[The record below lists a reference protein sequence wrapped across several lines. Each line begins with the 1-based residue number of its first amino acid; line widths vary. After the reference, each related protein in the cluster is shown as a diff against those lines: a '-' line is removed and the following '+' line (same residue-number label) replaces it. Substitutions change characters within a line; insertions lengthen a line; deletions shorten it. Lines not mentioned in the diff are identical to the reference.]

1 MKRSPA
7 EDEHGLLRSAGVVSA
22 AVLLSRFTGLVRETA
37 MARLFGAGAAY
48 DAFLTGFRIPNLLRN
63 LFAEGA
69 LSSAFIPT
77 FTEALTGGTALEA
90 AELARVVAT
99 ALTLAAGAVCVLGMI
114 FSPQLVWLL
123 APGFARVPGKFELT
137 VLLTRVMFPFLLLV
151 ALAAEAMAILN
162 ARGRFGVPA
171 LASTFFN
178 IGSVASGLAL
188 GLTVGKRWPQGM
200 IVSMAA
206 GVLIGGALQLGWQVP
221 SLRRAGVRFRPRV
234 DFGHPGLRRI
244 ARLMLPALIG
254 SAAVQVNVMVNAN
267 LASDLTDA
275 AGRPLNGAVSW
286 LGYAFRFLQFPL
298 GVFGAAL
305 ASATLPAISRSAA
318 LHRLDEF
325 RATLSGSLRM
335 ALLLAIPSSV
345 GLAVLGESMIGAVY
359 QGGRFGGYDTHQ
371 TAVALACYSAGLAGY
386 AAIKLLAP
394 AFYALDDAWT
404 PMAVSLASI
413 GLNVAV
419 AVGLANGAGMG
430 YAGLALATSVVA
442 LAGAAGL
449 GIALRRRLR
458 GLEGRRLAMSGAKI
472 TLAAVAM
479 GAVCRVSSVVVH
491 TELHGHRLPHLV
503 DLAVSIPLGAGIFY
517 ALARALRIPELRTL
531 EAACYTAVSHALRP
545 EAGDPPARNRQ

>member
-1 MKRSPA
+1 MTRGEA
-7 EDEHGLLRSAGVVSA
+7 AGEHGLLRSAGVVSA
-22 AVLLSRFTGLVRETA
+22 AVLLSRVTGLVREAA
-37 MARLFGAGAAY
+37 MARLFGAGAVY
-48 DAFLTGFRIPNLLRN
+48 DAFLTGFRIPNLTRN

-69 LSSAFIPT
+69 LASAFVPT
-77 FTEALTGGTALEA
+77 FAEALATGTALEA
-90 AELARVVAT
+90 AELAQVVAT
-99 ALTLAAGAVCVLGMI
+99 ALTLAAGAVCVLGLV
-114 FSPQLVWLL
+114 FSPQLVRLL

-137 VLLTRVMFPFLLLV
+137 VLLTRIMFPFLLLV

-188 GLTVGKRWPQGM
+188 GLTVGRRWPQGM

-206 GVLIGGALQLGWQVP
+206 GVVIGGALQLGWQMP
-221 SLRRAGVRFRPRV
+221 SLRRAGISFRPRL

-254 SAAVQVNVMVNAN
+254 NAAVQINVMVNAN
-267 LASDLTDA
+267 LASGLTDA
-275 AGRPLNGAVSW
+275 AGHPLNGPVSW

-298 GVFGAAL
+298 GLFGAAL

-318 LHRLDEF
+318 LGRVDEF

-335 ALLLAIPSSV
+335 ALLLTIPSSV

-359 QGGRFGGYDTHQ
+359 QGGRFGAYDTHQ

-413 GLNVAV
+413 GLNLPL
-419 AVGLANGAGMG
+419 AVGLARGMRMG
-430 YAGLALATSVVA
+430 QAGLALATSLVA
-442 LAGAAGL
+442 LAGAAAL
-449 GIALRRRLR
+449 AAALRRRIE
-458 GLEGRRLAMSGAKI
+458 GIEGRRLAVSAAKT

-479 GAVCRVSSVVVH
+479 GAACRISSVAIHAAVH
-491 TELHGHRLPHLV
+491 GRRLPHLA
-503 DLAVSIPLGAGIFY
+503 DLGVSIPLGVGVFY
-517 ALARALRIPELRTL
+517 VLARVLRIPELRTL
-531 EAACYTAVSHALRP
+531 EAACYTAISHARRP
-545 EAGDPPARNRQ
+545 EAGDPPARD

>member
-1 MKRSPA
+1 MKPGEA
-7 EDEHGLLRSAGVVSA
+7 AGEHGLLRSAGVVSA
-22 AVLLSRFTGLVRETA
+22 AVLLSRLTGLVREAA
-37 MARLFGAGAAY
+37 MARLFGAGAVY
-48 DAFLTGFRIPNLLRN
+48 DAFLTGFRIPNLTRN

-69 LSSAFIPT
+69 LSSAFVPT
-77 FTEALTGGTALEA
+77 FSEALATGTALEA

-114 FSPQLVWLL
+114 FSPQLVRLL

-137 VLLTRVMFPFLLLV
+137 VLLTRIMFPFLLLV

-188 GLTVGKRWPQGM
+188 GLTVGRRWPQGM

-206 GVLIGGALQLGWQVP
+206 GVVIGGALQLGWQMP
-221 SLRRAGVRFRPRV
+221 SLRLAGISFRSRI
-234 DFGHPGLRRI
+234 DFRHPGLRRI

-254 SAAVQVNVMVNAN
+254 NAAVQINAMVNAN
-267 LASDLTDA
+267 LASGLTDA
-275 AGRPLNGAVSW
+275 AGRTLNGPVSW

-298 GVFGAAL
+298 GLFGAAL

-318 LHRLDEF
+318 LGRVDEF
-325 RATLSGSLRM
+325 RATLAVSLRM
-335 ALLLAIPSSV
+335 ALLLTIPSSV

-359 QGGRFGGYDTHQ
+359 QGGRFGAWDTHQ
-371 TAVALACYSAGLAGY
+371 TAVALACYSVGLAGY

-413 GLNVAV
+413 GLNLPLA
-419 AVGLANGAGMG
+419 AGLARGMRMG
-430 YAGLALATSVVA
+430 HAGLALATSVVA
-442 LAGAAGL
+442 LAGAAAL
-449 GIALRRRLR
+449 AIALRPRIK
-458 GLEGRRLAMSGAKI
+458 GLEGRRLAMSAAKI
-472 TLAAVAM
+472 TLAAAAM
-479 GAVCRVSSVVVH
+479 GGVCRVSSVAIHASV
-491 TELHGHRLPHLV
+491 HGHRLPHLA
-503 DLAVSIPLGAGIFY
+503 DLGVSIPLGAGVFY
-517 ALARALRIPELRTL
+517 VLARTLRIPELRTL
-531 EAACYTAVSHALRP
+531 EAACYTAISHARRP
-545 EAGDPPARNRQ
+545 EAGDPPARD

>member
-1 MKRSPA
+1 MKPGTA
-7 EDEHGLLRSAGVVSA
+7 AGDHGLLRSAGVVSA
-22 AVLLSRFTGLVRETA
+22 AVLLSRLTGLVRETA

-48 DAFLTGFRIPNLLRN
+48 DAFLIGVRIPNLTRN

-69 LSSAFIPT
+69 LSSAFVPT
-77 FTEALTGGTALEA
+77 FTEALTTGTALEA
-90 AELARVVAT
+90 AELAGVVAT

-114 FSPQLVWLL
+114 FSPQLVRLL

-178 IGSVASGLAL
+178 IGSISSGLAL
-188 GLTVGKRWPQGM
+188 GLTVGRRWPQGM

-206 GVLIGGALQLGWQVP
+206 GVVIGGALQLGWQMP
-221 SLRRAGVRFRPRV
+221 SLRRAGISFRPRI

-254 SAAVQVNVMVNAN
+254 NAAVQINVMVNAN
-267 LASDLTDA
+267 LASGLTDA
-275 AGRPLNGAVSW
+275 AGRALNGPVSW

-298 GVFGAAL
+298 GLFGAAL

-318 LHRLDEF
+318 LGRMDEF

-335 ALLLAIPSSV
+335 ALLLTIPASV

-359 QGGRFGGYDTHQ
+359 QGGRFGAYDTHQ
-371 TAVALACYSAGLAGY
+371 TAVALACYSVGLAGY

-413 GLNVAV
+413 GLNLAL
-419 AVGLANGAGMG
+419 AVGLARGMRMG
-430 YAGLALATSVVA
+430 QAGLALSTSLVA
-442 LAGAAGL
+442 LAGAAAL
-449 GIALRRRLR
+449 GIALRRRIE
-458 GLEGRRLAMSGAKI
+458 GLEGRRLAASAAKI

-479 GAVCRVSSVVVH
+479 GAVCRVSSVMIHSGV
-491 TELHGHRLPHLV
+491 HGHRLPHLA
-503 DLAVSIPLGAGIFY
+503 DLGVSIPLGLGVFY
-517 ALARALRIPELRTL
+517 VLARTLRIPEIRTL
-531 EAACYTAVSHALRP
+531 EAACYTAISHAPRP
-545 EAGDPPARNRQ
+545 EAGDPPARD

>member
-1 MKRSPA
+1 MKPGEA
-7 EDEHGLLRSAGVVSA
+7 AGEHSLLRSAGVVSA
-22 AVLLSRFTGLVRETA
+22 AVLLSRLTGLVREAA
-37 MARLFGAGAAY
+37 MARLFGAGAVY
-48 DAFLTGFRIPNLLRN
+48 DAFLTGFRIPNLTRN

-69 LSSAFIPT
+69 LSSAFVPT
-77 FTEALTGGTALEA
+77 FTEALATGTALEA

-114 FSPQLVWLL
+114 FSPQLVELL

-188 GLTVGKRWPQGM
+188 GLTIGRRWPQGM
-200 IVSMAA
+200 VVSMAA
-206 GVLIGGALQLGWQVP
+206 GVVIGGALQLGWQLP
-221 SLRRAGVRFRPRV
+221 SLRRAGISFRPRI
-234 DFGHPGLRRI
+234 DLRHPGLRRI

-254 SAAVQVNVMVNAN
+254 NAAVQINVVVNAN
-267 LASDLTDA
+267 LASGLTDA
-275 AGRPLNGAVSW
+275 AGRTLNGPVSW

-298 GVFGAAL
+298 GLFGAAL

-318 LHRLDEF
+318 LGRADEF
-325 RATLSGSLRM
+325 RATLAGSLRM
-335 ALLLAIPSSV
+335 ALLLTIPSSV

-359 QGGRFGGYDTHQ
+359 QGGRFGAWDTHQ
-371 TAVALACYSAGLAGY
+371 TALALTCYSVGLAGY

-413 GLNVAV
+413 GLNLVL
-419 AVGLANGAGMG
+419 AVGLARGTRMG
-430 YAGLALATSVVA
+430 QAGLALATSLVA
-442 LAGAAGL
+442 LAGAAAL
-449 GIALRRRLR
+449 ATALRRRIQ
-458 GLEGRRLAMSGAKI
+458 GLEGRRLAVSAAKI
-472 TLAAVAM
+472 TLAAIAM
-479 GAVCRVSSVVVH
+479 GAVCRVSSLAIH
-491 TELHGHRLPHLV
+491 AELHGHRLPHLA
-503 DLAVSIPLGAGIFY
+503 DLGVSIPLGVGVFY
-517 ALARALRIPELRTL
+517 VLARALRIPELRSL
-531 EAACYTAVSHALRP
+531 EAACYTAISHARRP
-545 EAGDPPARNRQ
+545 EAGDPPARD

>member
-1 MKRSPA
+1 MKPGTA
-7 EDEHGLLRSAGVVSA
+7 AGDHGLLRSAGVVSA
-22 AVLLSRFTGLVRETA
+22 AVLLSRLTGLVRETA

-48 DAFLTGFRIPNLLRN
+48 DAFLIGVRIPNLTRN

-69 LSSAFIPT
+69 LSSAFVPT
-77 FTEALTGGTALEA
+77 FTEALTTGTALEA
-90 AELARVVAT
+90 AELAGVVAT

-114 FSPQLVWLL
+114 FSPQLVRLL

-178 IGSVASGLAL
+178 IGSISSGLAL
-188 GLTVGKRWPQGM
+188 GLTVGRRWPQGM

-206 GVLIGGALQLGWQVP
+206 GVVIGGALQLGWQMP
-221 SLRRAGVRFRPRV
+221 SLRRAGISFRPRI

-254 SAAVQVNVMVNAN
+254 NAAVQINVMVNAN
-267 LASDLTDA
+267 LASGLTDA
-275 AGRPLNGAVSW
+275 AGRALNGPVSW

-298 GVFGAAL
+298 GLFGAAL

-318 LHRLDEF
+318 LGRVDEF

-335 ALLLAIPSSV
+335 ALLLTIPASV

-359 QGGRFGGYDTHQ
+359 QGGRFGAHDTHQ
-371 TAVALACYSAGLAGY
+371 TAVALACYSVGLAGY

-404 PMAVSLASI
+404 PMAVSLAAI
-413 GLNVAV
+413 GLNLAL
-419 AVGLANGAGMG
+419 AVGLARGMRMG
-430 YAGLALATSVVA
+430 QAGLALSTSLVA
-442 LAGAAGL
+442 LAGAAAL
-449 GIALRRRLR
+449 GIALRRRID
-458 GLEGRRLAMSGAKI
+458 GLEGRRLAASAAKI

-479 GAVCRVSSVVVH
+479 GAVCRVSSVMIHSGV
-491 TELHGHRLPHLV
+491 HGHRLPHLA
-503 DLAVSIPLGAGIFY
+503 DLGVSIPLGLGVFY
-517 ALARALRIPELRTL
+517 VLARTLRIPEIRTL
-531 EAACYTAVSHALRP
+531 EAACYTAISHAPRP
-545 EAGDPPARNRQ
+545 EAGDPPARD